1 MNMMIESV
9 RVTRRKGMVNKIEL
23 LDFEGDTV
31 AELPATAVD
40 FHYPANAPAQVSF
53 SMHGSRVEVT
63 DVLERA

>member
-1 MNMMIESV
+1 MNQMIESV
-9 RVTRRKGMVNKIEL
+9 RITRRKGMVNKIEL
-23 LDFEGDTV
+23 LDLYGDVV

-53 SMHGSRVEVT
+53 SMHGSRIEVL